1 MLLPFRDRLVRF
13 VVANLLLGMAFGV
26 AFAGLVLWFDV
37 AGLNRLIFSSSS
49 PVPALAL
56 LFGSFMITFGS
67 IVCGTAI
74 MLLPSDDEPPDPP
87 GGGRRPE
94 KIGEAIPL
102 HVVAGGRRG

>member
-13 VVANLLLGMAFGV
+13 VVANLLIGMAFGV

-37 AGLNRLIFSSSS
+37 AGLQRLIFASSS

-74 MLLPSDDEPPDPP
+74 MLLPSDDDPPPPP
-87 GGGRRPE
+87 GGGRKAE
-94 KIGEAIPL
+94 AIGEALPL
-102 HVVAGGRRG
+102 RVAAGGRRG